1 MAGYTRQSGN
11 IQTGSV
17 INADDFNNEY
27 NSIEG
32 AFAEDTG
39 HTHDGSTGEGAR
51 ILEIGPNG
59 DLIVSATAVTTLTT
73 DTLDLGSTTVQFK
86 NIYVADDRAIQFG
99 DTQDAT
105 LKYDETTTDRLL
117 FGGANIR
124 IANTNNILE
133 FRDDTLSISS
143 SADGQL
149 DIDADTTLE
158 LDAPTIKLLG
168 TAFTI
173 GDGTAA
179 TDLVLTFDGETNDGV
194 LTWMEDEDYFL
205 FSDDI
210 LINGTEKLYFNDA
223 GGEHIAGDGDNLTI
237 SAGTDLNLTATEDV
251 NIPSDVGLTFGDDG
265 EKIEG
270 DGTDLTINSGNDL
283 NLTATTDIN
292 IPANVG
298 LTFGDD
304 GEKIEGDGTDLTI
317 SSSNDLTF
325 SVSNDATITS
335 GNNITLTAPND
346 VIVSN
351 DLRLQSDSAILSFGA
366 DDDIVLTHS
375 ADNGLTLSSVTAGTL
390 LTLTTTDG
398 DALSAPTIVLNRDSA
413 SAANDDSAGQII
425 FKADSD
431 TQVSK
436 NVSKFV
442 TTLTDV
448 RNNNFDSKIV
458 ISNIVDNVE
467 TNQIVI
473 DDNGV
478 TMNNGVNI
486 DNITIDGTEIDLS
499 SGDLT
504 IDVEGDII
512 LDSNGGDITLKDD
525 GTTFANFKNNS
536 GELLLQSGSTPTTAI
551 TFSGANIDLAGT
563 LDVTGATTLD
573 STLDV
578 TGTTTLSSTL
588 DVTGAITGASY
599 ETSSGSLI
607 VTDGTGTNA
616 AGTTLT
622 VKAGAG
628 TGSGTGGSFIVQVA
642 EAGSSGSS
650 VNAHAT
656 ALTIAED
663 KTATFAGDL
672 TVSGTFSATIDSAS
686 ISTNTIS
693 ESTADNGVSVDSV
706 VLKDGGATFTADL
719 NIDGAD
725 IIHQGTS
732 YNTTVT
738 FTEPSSEDKTI
749 TVPGETT
756 TLAGLAIAQEYTA
769 TQNFDAT
776 TVSSSSGVLAWDVS
790 SNQVTSVTTSET
802 ITSITHSNQVDGGVY
817 ILRIIQGGTSYAIGG
832 WASTFEFNGGTAPS
846 ITGTNSEHIIVFLSD
861 GTRMLEIGNSIN
873 LAAV

>member
-1 MAGYTRQSGN
+1 MAGYTRQASGN

-17 INADDFNNEY
+17 INADDFNDEY
-27 NSIEG
+27 NTIEG
-32 AFAEDTG
+32 AFAAATG

-133 FRDDTLSISS
+133 FRDATLSISS

-237 SAGTDLNLTATEDV
+237 SAGTDLNLTATADV
-251 NIPSDVGLTFGDDG
+251 NIPSNVGLTFGDDG

-270 DGTDLTINSGNDL
+270 DGTDLTINSSNDL

-398 DALSAPTIVLNRDSA
+398 GALSAPTIVLNRDSA
-413 SAANDDSAGQII
+413 SPADDDLAGQII

-431 TQVSK
+431 TAVSK

-448 RNNNFDSKIV
+448 TNNTFDSKIT
-458 ISNIVDNVE
+458 ISNIVNNAE

-473 DDNGV
+473 DENGV

-525 GTTFANFKNNS
+525 GTTYANLKNTG
-536 GELLLQSGSTPTTAI
+536 GELILQSGSTPTTAI
-551 TFSGANIDLAGT
+551 TFSGANADFAGT

-573 STLDV
+573 
-578 TGTTTLSSTL
+578 
-588 DVTGAITGASY
+588 
-599 ETSSGSLI
+599 TSLTFASGST
-607 VTDGTGTNA
+607 VTTILDEDTMTSDSDTALATQQSIKAYVDSAVGGADLDFQADSGGALAIDLDSETLTLTGGTGIDT
-616 AGTTLT
+616 
-622 VKAGAG
+622 
-628 TGSGTGGSFIVQVA
+628 SG
-642 EAGSSGSS
+642 
-650 VNAHAT
+650 
-656 ALTIAED
+656 
-663 KTATFAGDL
+663 
-672 TVSGTFSATIDSAS
+672 
-686 ISTNTIS
+686 
-693 ESTADNGVSVDSV
+693 ADN
-706 VLKDGGATFTADL
+706 
-719 NIDGAD
+719 
-725 IIHQGTS
+725 
-732 YNTTVT
+732 TVT
-738 FTEPSSEDKTI
+738 FAIDSTVATLDDTQTLTNKTLTTPVISSI
-749 TVPGETT
+749 TNTGTLTLPTTTT

-769 TQNFDAT
+769 TQNFNETTLTDAAT
-776 TVSSSSGVLAWDVS
+776 IAWDVS
-790 SNQVTSVTTSET
+790 ANQVTSVTLTANRTFGAPTNQVAGAVYVLTVKQDGTGSHT
-802 ITSITHSNQVDGGVY
+802 ITWNAVFKWSSSVPT
-817 ILRIIQGGTSYAIGG
+817 LT
-832 WASTFEFNGGTAPS
+832 T
-846 ITGTNSEHIIVFLSD
+846 TGSARDIFVFLSD
-861 GTRMLEIGNSIN
+861 GTNLYEIGRSLNPS
-873 LAAV
+873 VTS